1 MALVGAASLSGTGP
15 MASADTTT
23 TSSSTS
29 APTTTTTTVPGQT
42 TSPPSSTTTSLPTTT
57 LPPTTT
63 TTIPAQEVLA
73 EALVA
78 VEAER
83 GVKWTYVEAA
93 GSESFTEAVHA
104 GEVDGTM
111 TDTLHLAHSGTVKFA
126 LHNKLY
132 FRGTAYGLEQDLGF
146 KPKYGSQ
153 EAGHWISVSSSNS
166 TFLVQ
171 RAIMTMAAVA
181 GLLDLQGAKVTVE
194 PQTTV
199 RGVAAVPVQE
209 SGTESGTKISQTV
222 YIKATGAHLPVELI
236 REFDGI
242 EGVIT
247 YSDWGTPPDATVPA
261 SPRAFK
267 STWVS
272 NP

>member
-1 MALVGAASLSGTGP
+1 
-15 MASADTTT
+15 
-23 TSSSTS
+23 
-29 APTTTTTTVPGQT
+29 
-42 TSPPSSTTTSLPTTT
+42 
-57 LPPTTT
+57 
-63 TTIPAQEVLA
+63 
-73 EALVA
+73 VA
-78 VEAER
+78 VEAKR

-111 TDTLHLAHSGTVKFA
+111 TDTLHLAHAGSVKFT

-146 KPKYGSQ
+146 KAKFGSL
-153 EAGHWISVSSSNS
+153 EAGHWISVASSNS
-166 TFLVQ
+166 AFQAQ

-181 GLLDLQGAKVTVE
+181 GLLDLQGAKLTVE

-199 RGVAAVPVQE
+199 KGVAVVPVQE
-209 SGTESGTKISQTV
+209 SATESGTKVSQTV
-222 YIKATGAHLPVELI
+222 YIKATGAHLPIELI

-261 SPRAFK
+261 SPTPFQSA
-267 STWVS
+267 WVP